1 MICFVDTRDTVEF
14 LIILTTSVANGI
26 INAKNNEHLESR
38 IENLPDGRQSLL
50 TEGDEREILRD
61 KCNRV
66 RRDAFESA
74 RHAILSYGDRWY
86 LAMRHVAFITYI
98 STSVHERDVREI
110 QIVRKVR
117 GYSPSPI
124 ARMDG
129 LAVAERRRVSGDGFF
144 FVIGKYCR
152 VDSWSC
158 VHSTRTGSRPNEKR
172 GRENES
178 RPSSV
183 LGHPL

>member
-1 MICFVDTRDTVEF
+1 MHRVRDEEYLVEHLKRISAADGIILDKILMTYDEILFFFFPLDDNRRACSEFNCPQIVFTRPMNGRTDDSFVDTRDTVEF

-74 RHAILSYGDRWY
+74 RHAILSYGDRVVP
-86 LAMRHVAFITYI
+86 RNET
-98 STSVHERDVREI
+98 
-110 QIVRKVR
+110 
-117 GYSPSPI
+117 
-124 ARMDG
+124 
-129 LAVAERRRVSGDGFF
+129 RRVYHLH
-144 FVIGKYCR
+144 IYECPR
-152 VDSWSC
+152 A
-158 VHSTRTGSRPNEKR
+158 
-172 GRENES
+172 
-178 RPSSV
+178 
-183 LGHPL
+183 